1 MNLLTP
7 WPARWRRRA
16 EKTLRR
22 IHASDRAAA
31 TLALVAGA
39 ILPLAFAPYRYPWI
53 GVLAPAVLFA
63 LWHTAGPRLAAW
75 RGYLFG
81 LGFFGGGV
89 SWIYYSLHDFG
100 RMPPLLAGAMVALF
114 VGFLAGYPA
123 LLGWLQARV
132 RGNGVRLLVFLPA
145 AWVLLEW
152 IRGWFLT
159 GFPWLH
165 LGYSQIDTAL
175 AGFAPYLGVYGVS
188 WFVALC
194 AGLLIFAAIGVR
206 TVRAR
211 VLALLAIAVVFA
223 GGAGLGRVGWTQ
235 PVGAPI
241 SAALV
246 QANIDLS
253 VKWRPSARERILQD
267 YVTLTRA
274 AMGEGGNPAAQLIVW
289 PETAAPAYLDQ
300 LDKEYLPR
308 LTTELAAHG
317 AALVFGTI
325 EREGNAAYNSVVS
338 IDGERRGV
346 YRKRHLVPFGEY
358 LPLSTWLAW
367 LLDYLHIPMSDFS
380 EGRGATTPIFA
391 AGQPIGVSICY
402 EDAFGE
408 EVIQTLP
415 AATLLVNVS
424 EDAWFGDSLAPHQ
437 HLQMARMRARETG
450 RYLLRATNTGVSAII
465 APDGRL
471 LATAPQFATEVVR
484 AAVQP
489 LAGATPYVRVGN
501 WPVVLWLSALVFA
514 VALGSKRR

>member
-1 MNLLTP
+1 MNLISP

-16 EKTLRR
+16 EQFLKRLR
-22 IHASDRAAA
+22 ASDRAAA
-31 TLALVAGA
+31 TLALIAGA
-39 ILPLAFAPYRYPWI
+39 TLPLAFAPYDYVWV
-53 GVLAPAVLFA
+53 GVLAPATLFA

-100 RMPPLLAGAMVALF
+100 RMPPVLAGAMVALF

-152 IRGWFLT
+152 IRGWLLT

-165 LGYSQIDTAL
+165 LGYSQIDTPL
-175 AGFAPYLGVYGVS
+175 AGYAPYLGVYGVS

-194 AGLLIFAAIGVR
+194 AGLLVFAARGTETTR
-206 TVRAR
+206 TR
-211 VLALLAIAVVFA
+211 VFTLVTIAAVFVA
-223 GGAGLGRVGWTQ
+223 GAGLGRIGWTH
-235 PVGAPI
+235 PAGAPI
-241 SAALV
+241 PAALI

-253 VKWRPSARERILQD
+253 VKWRPAARERILQD
-267 YVTLTRA
+267 YATLTREA
-274 AMGEGGNPAAQLIVW
+274 LSIERGARLIVW
-289 PETAAPAYLDQ
+289 PETAAPVYLDQ
-300 LDKEYLPR
+300 FAQEYLPP
-308 LTTELAAHG
+308 LAAELRAHG

-325 EREGNAAYNSVVS
+325 ERDGNEVFNSVVS
-338 IDGERRGV
+338 LDGDRREV

-358 LPLSTWLAW
+358 LPLSSWLAW

-380 EGRGATTPIFA
+380 AGSGAPKPLFA
-391 AGQPIGVSICY
+391 AGQPLGVSICY

-408 EVIQTLP
+408 EVIQSLP
-415 AATLLVNVS
+415 DSTLLINVS

-450 RYLLRATNTGVSAII
+450 RYLLRATNTGVSAMI

-471 LATAPQFATEVVR
+471 LATAPQFATHVVR
-484 AAVQP
+484 ATVQP

-501 WPVVLWLSALVFA
+501 WPVVLWLLALVFA

>member
-1 MNLLTP
+1 MNLLSP
-7 WPARWRRRA
+7 WPARLRRRA
-16 EKTLRR
+16 ETFLKRLR
-22 IHASDRAAA
+22 HSDRAAA

-39 ILPLAFAPYRYPWI
+39 TLPLAFAPYGYVWVA
-53 GVLAPAVLFA
+53 VLAPAVLFA
-63 LWHTAGPRLAAW
+63 LWHTASPRLAAW

-89 SWIYYSLHDFG
+89 SWVYYSLHDFG

-123 LLGWLQARV
+123 LLGGLQARV
-132 RGNGVRLLVFLPA
+132 RGTGLRLLVFLPA

-165 LGYSQIDTAL
+165 LGYSQIETPL

-194 AGLLIFAAIGVR
+194 AGLLVFAARGARTPRLRGATLAAIAAIFA
-206 TVRAR
+206 
-211 VLALLAIAVVFA
+211 L
-223 GGAGLGRVGWTQ
+223 GAGLGRFNWTQ
-235 PVGAPI
+235 PAGAPI
-241 SAALV
+241 AAALI

-253 VKWRPSARERILQD
+253 IKWRPATRERILRD
-267 YVTLTRA
+267 YGTLTREA
-274 AMGEGGNPAAQLIVW
+274 LQAGAQLVVW
-289 PETAAPAYLDQ
+289 PETAAPVYLDQ
-300 LDKEYLPR
+300 LEREYLP
-308 LTTELAAHG
+308 TLAAPLRAHN

-325 EREGNAAYNSVVS
+325 EREGDAVFNSVVGL
-338 IDGERRGV
+338 DGERRAV

-358 LPLSTWLAW
+358 LPLSAWLGW

-380 EGRGATTPIFA
+380 AGVGAPAPIFA
-391 AGQPIGVSICY
+391 AGQPVGVSICY

-408 EVIQTLP
+408 EVIQSLP
-415 AATLLVNVS
+415 GATLLVNVS

-450 RYLLRATNTGVSAII
+450 RYLLRATNTGVSAVIDP
-465 APDGRL
+465 AGGL
-471 LATAPQFATEVVR
+471 LATGPQFATDIVHATVR
-484 AAVQP
+484 P
-489 LAGATPYVRVGN
+489 LTGATPYVRGGN
-501 WPVVLWLSALVFA
+501 WPILLWLWALVLA
-514 VALGSKRR
+514 IALGSKRR